1 VARQREGRDEQHA
14 DRGGGRREA
23 ARGLAR
29 KRTDAPVPTAAAAE
43 VPEEEWF
50 ALPEGEPMG
59 IDDIRDAL
67 VIREGTSFLL
77 TDPGGDVPAG
87 NRQGFGVY
95 HEDTRHLSTYHF
107 SLNGTEPVLLL
118 STAELGYA
126 MEQVMTNPTLTTATG
141 RTIRQGSIEMRR
153 QRVVADVVEERLSV
167 TNFNAFPITLT
178 LTYAFGADFADIF
191 DIRGYRRERA
201 GAAHA
206 PVAGERSIR
215 YAYTG
220 IDGRERQTS
229 VEFDRAPDVLNESS
243 AQFRVTLKRR
253 ETASLRITVALNGQR
268 QVVAPINRFDAVAAS
283 HRSWSDGCTKIV
295 TDNDFFNRVM
305 SRSLSDLR
313 MLWSQN
319 EEGQRYPAAGTPWF
333 DALFGRDTC
342 IVSMQTLAYRP
353 EIARDSLRLLARWQ
367 GQRLDH
373 AHDEEPGKILHE
385 LRFDELSRAG
395 ELPYGPYYGSIDSTP
410 LFLMLIAE
418 YYQWTADLRLVR
430 ELLPAIRSA
439 IAWMETHGDPTG
451 NGYLSYEK
459 RSAKGLVNQG
469 WKDSAD
475 AVAHMDGTL
484 AHPPIALA
492 EVQGYAYAARTRLA
506 PLLDKLD
513 ETELARRVRRDAGR
527 LQRQF
532 NEDFWMAGERFY
544 AMALDGQRR
553 RVESVTTNPAH
564 CLWTGLIDPARA
576 HDLAARLMDNDMF
589 SGWGLRTLTSGSP
602 RFNPIGYHV
611 GTVWPH
617 DNSIAVMGFKMY
629 GFEDELNEV
638 ATALFDA
645 AVAFPYFRLPELFGG
660 DARSA
665 HNSPVPYPV
674 ACRPQSWAAGALPL
688 ITQAMLGL
696 KAEAAEKR
704 LRIVSPKLPVWLN
717 SVQVRGLRVGGGTV
731 TLQYRRSGRATNVEV
746 QNATGGIDVVVS
758 KRWPL

>member
-1 VARQREGRDEQHA
+1 MTREQQR
-14 DRGGGRREA
+14 A
-23 ARGLAR
+23 A
-29 KRTDAPVPTAAAAE
+29 TAPPASE
-43 VPEEEWF
+43 EIGDEEWF

-67 VIREGTSFLL
+67 VIREGTSSLF
-77 TDPGGDVPAG
+77 TNPSGDVPAG
-87 NRQGFGVY
+87 NRQGFGIY
-95 HEDTRHLSTYHF
+95 HADTRHLSRYHF

-126 MEQVMTNPTLTTATG
+126 MEQVMTNPTLTTASG
-141 RTIRQGSIEMRR
+141 RTIHRGSIEMRR
-153 QRVVADVVEERLSV
+153 QRVVADVIEERLYV
-167 TNFNAFPITLT
+167 TNFNAFPLT
-178 LTYAFGADFADIF
+178 LSLGYEFGADFADIF
-191 DIRGYRRERA
+191 DVRGYERQRH
-201 GAAHA
+201 GKTHA
-206 PVAGERSIR
+206 PVVGERSIR

-220 IDGRERQTS
+220 IDGRDRSTS
-229 VEFDRAPDVLNESS
+229 VEFDCAPDELNESS

-253 ETASLRITVALNGQR
+253 ETASLRITVAIDEQR
-268 QVVAPINRFDAVAAS
+268 AAVAPINRFDAVAAS
-283 HRSWSDGCTKIV
+283 HRSWADGCTKIT
-295 TDNDFFNRVM
+295 TDNEFFNRVM
-305 SRSLSDLR
+305 SRSLSDVR

-319 EEGQRYPAAGTPWF
+319 EAGESYPAAGTPWF

-342 IVSMQTLAYRP
+342 ILSMQMLAYRP
-353 EIARDSLRLLARWQ
+353 EIARDSLRLLAAWQ
-367 GQRLDH
+367 GKRLDH

-410 LFLMLIAE
+410 LFLMLIAD
-418 YYQWTADLRLVR
+418 YYAWTADLRLAR
-430 ELLPAIRSA
+430 ELLPAIRAA
-439 IAWMETHGDPTG
+439 IAWMDTHGDAADD
-451 NGYLSYEK
+451 GYLSYEK

-469 WKDSAD
+469 WKDSGD
-475 AVAHMDGTL
+475 AVAHADGTL
-484 AHPPIALA
+484 AHPPISLA
-492 EVQGYAYAARTRLA
+492 EVQGYAYAARTRMA
-506 PLLDKLD
+506 LLLEKLD
-513 ETELARRVRRDAGR
+513 ETELAMRVRRDAGR
-527 LQRQF
+527 LRRRF
-532 NEDFWMAGERFY
+532 NQDFWMADQRFY

-553 RVESVTTNPAH
+553 PVGSVTTNPAH

-576 HDLAARLMDNDMF
+576 HDVAARLMDNDMF
-589 SGWGLRTLTSGSP
+589 SGWGLRTLTGGSP
-602 RFNPIGYHV
+602 RFNPIGYHL

-617 DNSIAVMGFKMY
+617 DNSIGAMGFKMY
-629 GFEDELNEV
+629 GFEDEVNEV

-645 AVAFPYFRLPELFGG
+645 AAAFPYFRLPELFGG

-674 ACRPQSWAAGALPL
+674 ACRPQSWAAGTFPL

-696 KAEAAEKR
+696 KAEAPEKR
-704 LRIVSPKLPVWLN
+704 LRIVNPKLPGWLN